1 MLIPIIVIEPLQVF
15 FAGHIPQVRIQVTV
29 LEIIKQNCVRLLALI
44 LIQNVIFKWGQI
56 TWFTKLSIKQWPVH
70 VTCRMWPVKEY
81 RLSSHA
87 EIPVA
92 L

>member
-44 LIQNVIFKWGQI
+44 LIQNVVFDRREI
-56 TWFTKLSIKQWPVH
+56 TWFT
-70 VTCRMWPVKEY
+70 
-81 RLSSHA
+81 
-87 EIPVA
+87 
-92 L
+92 